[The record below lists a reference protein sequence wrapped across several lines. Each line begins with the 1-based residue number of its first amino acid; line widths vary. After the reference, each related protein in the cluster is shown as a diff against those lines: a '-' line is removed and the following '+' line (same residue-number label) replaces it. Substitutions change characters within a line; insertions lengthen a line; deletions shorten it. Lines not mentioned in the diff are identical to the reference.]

1 MSTTQRNGA
10 RTVTARPPREG
21 CGCKPNKDGLC
32 CATKACGCRKEGE
45 ECGPHCDCGGTFTA
59 PAPLCDG
66 HQLPCALVTTKEGA
80 NRGRRFFGCSK
91 SRAESCGYFRWAQGQ
106 EAPNGGCCARA
117 RRQLPGGT
125 GDTADAAID
134 LSDDGLDAEAPGTG
148 GGRGG
153 RGGRGGGGGS
163 GGSRGGGGRGGGRGA
178 GRGGGGAGRGTGAG
192 GGTGGGAARKKPMRK
207 GKRKR
212 CSLGAGCPYK
222 HEPQHVSEYF
232 HSDEEEEAAAQPVCQ
247 AGLEPYNSTP
257 QRLRVCSRAWSLA
270 LGRAACMGSAAPAD
284 GAAAGAAA
292 ARTAGA
298 RQARARV
305 SAGPA
310 AASAA
315 AAAASAA
322 AAAASAAAA
331 AAARAC
337 RARCAASAC
346 PSAPPSSC
354 TWRSTS
360 ARATCTGCASS
371 RRA

>member
-91 SRAESCGYFRWAQGQ
+91 SRAESCGFFRWAQAQ
-106 EAPNGGCCARA
+106 DAPNGGCCARA
-117 RRQLPGGT
+117 KRELPGGT

-134 LSDDGLDAEAPGTG
+134 LSGGGLDLGARGTG

-153 RGGRGGGGGS
+153 RGGGGGGG
-163 GGSRGGGGRGGGRGA
+163 GGGRGA
-178 GRGGGGAGRGTGAG
+178 GRGGGGAGGGTGG
-192 GGTGGGAARKKPMRK
+192 VGGTGGGATRKKPMRK

-222 HEPQHVSEYF
+222 HEHQHMSEYF
-232 HSDEEEEAAAQPVCQ
+232 HSDDEEEPAAQPVCQ
-247 AGLEPYNSTP
+247 AGLEPQDSTP
-257 QRLRVCSRAWSLA
+257 QRPWVCCSRARSLA
-270 LGRAACMGSAAPAD
+270 LRRAACMGSAAPAD

-305 SAGPA
+305 SAGRA
-310 AASAA
+310 AAWAV

-322 AAAASAAAA
+322 VVAAT
-331 AAARAC
+331 AC

-346 PSAPPSSC
+346 PSGRPSSC
-354 TWRSTS
+354 TWRSMS